1 MTRINGKK
9 IFITGVSGFLG
20 SYTAAAFLSEGA
32 EVYGLIRPGSMERAI
47 CRMKELS
54 GREELSHFHAVSG
67 CIEDIGSLEG
77 LPEHIDC
84 FLHFAWG
91 GVNRREIDEEDI
103 HRRNAEASLGLV
115 RLAASLGAELFM
127 DAGSRV
133 EYGIKADGI
142 MEESMDCDPINAY
155 GRNKLKFY
163 KEARDL
169 CGRLGMGYIHLRYF
183 SVYGKGDH
191 PWSIIST
198 LTRELPKGEKV
209 ALSACRHRWNFM
221 EVRDAAR
228 AVVLLYKN
236 RSGSGSSME
245 GYDIVNIASEDT
257 RVLREFTEEIH
268 KLSGGK
274 GELCYGEFIQAKEG
288 PLSICPVTER
298 LKLLTNGEFREEIT
312 FSQGISELIEYNLNQ
327 DRT

>member
-1 MTRINGKK
+1 MTIRPYRQDDLPGILSLFHDTVHTACAADYAPNQLSAWAPE
-9 IFITGVSGFLG
+9 TPD
-20 SYTAAAFLSEGA
+20 TAAWEEKL
-32 EVYGLIRPGSMERAI
+32 
-47 CRMKELS
+47 CREM
-54 GREELSHFHAVSG
+54 G
-67 CIEDIGSLEG
+67 IE
-77 LPEHIDC
+77 
-84 FLHFAWG
+84 
-91 GVNRREIDEEDI
+91 
-103 HRRNAEASLGLV
+103 
-115 RLAASLGAELFM
+115 
-127 DAGSRV
+127 
-133 EYGIKADGI
+133 Y
-142 MEESMDCDPINAY
+142 Y
-155 GRNKLKFY
+155 
-163 KEARDL
+163 
-169 CGRLGMGYIHLRYF
+169 HLRYF

-198 LTRELPKGEKV
+198 LTRELPLGHRVE
-209 ALSACRHRWNFM
+209 LSACRHRWNFM

-298 LKLLTNGEFREEIT
+298 LKLLTNGEFREEIA
-312 FSQGISELIEYNLNQ
+312 FSQGISELIEYNRNQ